1 MATNKVVLGAPAAG
15 QAIAL
20 DKVQDE
26 VFSTGMMGQGFGLE
40 PVGEEIVAPVAGEI
54 TMIAESK
61 HAIGIVTKE
70 GLEVLIHMGIDTV
83 GLHGEPFELAIEVG
97 QQVTAGQK
105 IANMALENIKL
116 AGLQTTIM
124 VLITNSAD
132 KLAGLDVEELEVV
145 AGQTVATAYVKAA
158 LKKNGKLNYDALADV
173 IIENVGGKEN
183 VNNLIHCI
191 TRLRFYLKDEKLAN
205 DDVLRNTDGVI
216 DVMHASGQYQVVIG
230 NEVTNVFDAVMKKMP
245 ALSEQDT
252 PQTAPEDDDRNPVS
266 RAFSSLIGIITGS
279 MSPVVGVIAAA
290 GIIKGL
296 LALLTLPQLGGLL
309 DVKDTAYITVSS
321 IADAA
326 FYFLPILVGF
336 SAAKRLGG
344 DPIVTAVIGGVLTYP
359 QLVDWGKNFKD
370 MFSIG
375 GFEFQFLNYTYSIF
389 PMILAAYLAK
399 KLGDWLKK
407 ILPNYLQMIF
417 NPLITVLVVS
427 VVTLVITGPIIQ
439 GAANGIADFINW
451 LVHVSGWAGG
461 LLIGGFYQLLV
472 IFGLHWGVVPLVA
485 QQISASGQSSLNAI
499 ISVTMVSQGAAVLA
513 VAIKSRKN
521 DMKSLGIAAA
531 ISAFCGVTEPAIYGI
546 NLRYRKVFISGLIG
560 SAVGGFIT
568 GLMHGTMFGF
578 TGSLIGFPSFF
589 NPAQPTELTSF
600 YAFLFS
606 SVAALVISFLVTWFW
621 GYNDEMEMGK
631 KVEKKKRPS

>member
-1 MATNKVVLGAPAAG
+1 MAKNKVVLGAPAAG
-15 QAIAL
+15 AAIAL

-40 PVGEEIVAPVAGEI
+40 PIGEKIVAPVAGEI

-61 HAIGIVTKE
+61 HAIGILTKE

-83 GLHGEPFELAIEVG
+83 GLHGEPFELKVKTG
-97 QQVTAGQK
+97 DKVQAGQE
-105 IANMALENIKL
+105 IANMALENIRL

-124 VLITNSAD
+124 VIITNSAD
-132 KLAGLDVEELEVV
+132 KLEGLDVEELEAT
-145 AGQTVATAYVKAA
+145 AGQTVATAYVKEAKQKA
-158 LKKNGKLNYDALADV
+158 GKRNYDALADI

-183 VNNLIHCI
+183 INNLIHCI

-205 DDVLRNTDGVI
+205 DDVLRETDGVI

-230 NEVTNVFDAVMKKMP
+230 NEVTNVFDAVMKKLP
-245 ALSEQDT
+245 DLGEGEAVETTTQD
-252 PQTAPEDDDRNPVS
+252 DGKNPVS
-266 RAFSSLIGIITGS
+266 RAFSNLIGVITGS

-309 DVKDTAYITVSS
+309 NVKDTAYITVSA
-321 IADAA
+321 IADSA
-326 FYFLPILVGF
+326 FYFLPVLVGF
-336 SAAKRLGG
+336 AAAKRLGG

-359 QLVDWGKNFKD
+359 QLVDWGREFKD
-370 MFSIG
+370 MFTVG
-375 GFEFQFLNYTYSIF
+375 GFHFQFLNYTYSIF
-389 PMILAAYLAK
+389 PMILAAWMAK

-407 ILPNYLQMIF
+407 TLPNYLQMIF

-427 VVTLVITGPIIQ
+427 VITLVVTGPIIQ

-451 LVHVSGWAGG
+451 LVHASGWAGG
-461 LLIGGFYQLLV
+461 LIIGGFYQLLV

-485 QQISASGQSSLNAI
+485 QQISASGESSLNAI
-499 ISVTMVSQGAAVLA
+499 ISVTMVAQGAAVLA

-568 GLMHGTMFGF
+568 GLMHGSMFGF

-589 NPAQPTELTSF
+589 NPAHPTELNSF
-600 YAFLFS
+600 YAFLFCNICILLIFIIKNINTFK
-606 SVAALVISFLVTWFW
+606 AF
-621 GYNDEMEMGK
+621 
-631 KVEKKKRPS
+631 

>member
-1 MATNKVVLGAPAAG
+1 MAKNKVVLGAPAAG
-15 QAIAL
+15 AAIAL

-40 PVGEEIVAPVAGEI
+40 PIGEKIVAPVAGEI

-61 HAIGIVTKE
+61 HAIGILTKE

-83 GLHGEPFELAIEVG
+83 GLHGEPFELKVKTG
-97 QQVTAGQK
+97 DKVQAGQE
-105 IANMALENIKL
+105 IANMALENIRL

-124 VLITNSAD
+124 VIITNSAD
-132 KLAGLDVEELEVV
+132 KLEGLDVEELEAT
-145 AGQTVATAYVKAA
+145 AGQTVATAYVKEAKQKA
-158 LKKNGKLNYDALADV
+158 GKRDYDALADI

-183 VNNLIHCI
+183 INNLIHCI

-205 DDVLRNTDGVI
+205 DDVLRETDGVI

-230 NEVTNVFDAVMKKMP
+230 NEVTNVFDAVMKKLP
-245 ALSEQDT
+245 GLGEGEAVETTTQD
-252 PQTAPEDDDRNPVS
+252 DGKNPVS
-266 RAFSSLIGIITGS
+266 RAFSNLIGVITGS

-309 DVKDTAYITVSS
+309 NVKDTAYITISA
-321 IADAA
+321 IADSA
-326 FYFLPILVGF
+326 FYFLPVLVGF
-336 SAAKRLGG
+336 AAAKRLGG

-359 QLVDWGKNFKD
+359 QLVDWGREFKD
-370 MFSIG
+370 MFTIG
-375 GFEFQFLNYTYSIF
+375 GFHFQFLNYTYSIF
-389 PMILAAYLAK
+389 PMILAAWMAK

-407 ILPNYLQMIF
+407 TLPNYLQMIF

-427 VVTLVITGPIIQ
+427 VITLVVTGPIIQ

-451 LVHVSGWAGG
+451 LVHASGWAGG
-461 LLIGGFYQLLV
+461 LIIGGFYQLLV

-485 QQISASGQSSLNAI
+485 QQISASGESSLNAI
-499 ISVTMVSQGAAVLA
+499 ISVTMVAQGAAVLA

-568 GLMHGTMFGF
+568 GLMHGSMFGF

-589 NPAQPTELTSF
+589 NPAHPTELNSF

-606 SVAALVISFLVTWFW
+606 SAAALIISFLVT
-621 GYNDEMEMGK
+621 
-631 KVEKKKRPS
+631 

>member
-407 ILPNYLQMIF
+407 VLPNYLQMIF

>member
-1 MATNKVVLGAPAAG
+1 MTKNKVVLGAPAAG
-15 QAIAL
+15 AAIAL

-40 PVGEEIVAPVAGEI
+40 PTGEKIVAPVAGEI

-61 HAIGIVTKE
+61 HAIGILTKE

-83 GLHGEPFELAIEVG
+83 GLHGEPFELKIKTGDKV
-97 QQVTAGQK
+97 QAGQE
-105 IANMALENIKL
+105 IANMALENIRL

-124 VLITNSAD
+124 VIITNSAD
-132 KLAGLDVEELEVV
+132 KLEGLDVEELEAT
-145 AGQTVATAYVKAA
+145 AGQTVATAYVKEA
-158 LKKNGKLNYDALADV
+158 KQKTGKRDYDALADI

-183 VNNLIHCI
+183 INNLIHCI

-205 DDVLRNTDGVI
+205 DDVLRKTDGVI

-230 NEVTNVFDAVMKKMP
+230 NEVTNVFDAVMKKLP
-245 ALSEQDT
+245 GLSEGEAVETTTQD
-252 PQTAPEDDDRNPVS
+252 DGKNPVS
-266 RAFSSLIGIITGS
+266 RAFSNLIGVITGS

-309 DVKDTAYITVSS
+309 NVKDTAYITVSA
-321 IADAA
+321 IADSA
-326 FYFLPILVGF
+326 FYFLPVLVGF
-336 SAAKRLGG
+336 AAAKRLGG

-359 QLVDWGKNFKD
+359 QLVDWGREFKD
-370 MFSIG
+370 MFTIG
-375 GFEFQFLNYTYSIF
+375 GFHFQFLNYTYSIF
-389 PMILAAYLAK
+389 PMILAAWMAK

-407 ILPNYLQMIF
+407 TLPNYLQMIF

-427 VVTLVITGPIIQ
+427 VITLVVTGPIIQ

-451 LVHVSGWAGG
+451 LVHASGWAGG
-461 LLIGGFYQLLV
+461 LIIGGFYQLLV

-485 QQISASGQSSLNAI
+485 QQISASGESSLNAI
-499 ISVTMVSQGAAVLA
+499 ISVTMVAQGAAVLA

-568 GLMHGTMFGF
+568 GLMHGSMFGF

-589 NPAQPTELTSF
+589 NPAHPTELNSF

-606 SVAALVISFLVTWFW
+606 SSAALIISFLVTWFW

-631 KVEKKKRPS
+631 KVEKKKTPK